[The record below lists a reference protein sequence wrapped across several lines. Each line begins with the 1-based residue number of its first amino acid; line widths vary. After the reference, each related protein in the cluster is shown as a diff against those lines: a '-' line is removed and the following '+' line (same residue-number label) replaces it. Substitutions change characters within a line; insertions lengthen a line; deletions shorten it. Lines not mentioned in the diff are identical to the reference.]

1 MSHTLLINI
10 ARVIS
15 ILGLGLLTFSAIG
28 GTLLASR
35 TAQKIKFLKGQT
47 FKYHRTLSL
56 GGAALFLLHPI
67 LLLLAHTTTGMR
79 WWNVVV
85 PFTAPKQ
92 GVLIAWGTLAAYT
105 LIIVTLSSLNVTE
118 VGIWD
123 RAGNLEAWACYL
135 GGEEADH
142 YAAPTRATDLAGL
155 PPAFIDV
162 GEMDMFRDEDFDF
175 AMRLNQA
182 GVPTEFHVHPGAFH
196 ASEIFAPEAALS
208 QRIWAGRLAAL
219 TRFIEA

>member
-1 MSHTLLINI
+1 MPDDLLLKI
-10 ARVIS
+10 ARV
-15 ILGLGLLTFSAIG
+15 LGLLGLALLIVSSVG

-105 LIIVTLSSLNVTE
+105 LIIVTLSSLN
-118 VGIWD
+118 IKKMPRLQW
-123 RAGNLEAWACYL
+123 RALHYGSYAVL
-135 GGEEADH
+135 G
-142 YAAPTRATDLAGL
+142 LGL
-155 PPAFIDV
+155 
-162 GEMDMFRDEDFDF
+162 
-175 AMRLNQA
+175 
-182 GVPTEFHVHPGAFH
+182 VH
-196 ASEIFAPEAALS
+196 
-208 QRIWAGRLAAL
+208 AL
-219 TRFIEA
+219 TISNEFARYEPFRIEEPDKFLLAFVAVPIVLLFPIWRIIAVKRLHSRKTA